1 MTVEI
6 PEPIF
11 ISAPKA
17 ANLCGVSRNTICC
30 WIRDGKLPSYRTAGG
45 KYLIR
50 PSDLSRFMTGSGMFV
65 PQALQD
71 LASTDELT
79 GNAPTQGKKSAPEG
93 STILVVDDDA
103 AARELAVRTLKKL
116 DHTIIEAENGYE
128 AMHLLTKHPGV
139 SLVVLD
145 LVMPG
150 QDGAETFQQIRE
162 KHGELPVLIV
172 TGYPPENAEEVFGDH
187 DPDLVITKPYQ
198 PANLYNAAATLLATE

>member
-1 MTVEI
+1 MSLEI

-50 PSDLSRFMTGSGMFV
+50 PSDLSKFMSGSGMFV

-71 LASTDELT
+71 LASSDELT
-79 GNAPTQGKKSAPEG
+79 GNAPTQGKKKAADG
-93 STILVVDDDA
+93 ACILVVDDDA
-103 AARELAVRTLKKL
+103 PARELAVRTLKKL
-116 DHTIIEAENGYE
+116 GYPMIEAENGYE
-128 AMHLLTKHPGV
+128 AMHMLTTHPGV
-139 SLVVLD
+139 ALVVLD

-150 QDGAETFQQIRE
+150 QDGAETFQQLR
-162 KHGELPVLIV
+162 KKNAELPVLIV
-172 TGYPPENAEEVFGDH
+172 TGYPPENAEEVFGDY
-187 DPDLVITKPYQ
+187 DPDLVITKPYL
-198 PANLYNAAATLLATE
+198 PNNLFNAAATLLATD